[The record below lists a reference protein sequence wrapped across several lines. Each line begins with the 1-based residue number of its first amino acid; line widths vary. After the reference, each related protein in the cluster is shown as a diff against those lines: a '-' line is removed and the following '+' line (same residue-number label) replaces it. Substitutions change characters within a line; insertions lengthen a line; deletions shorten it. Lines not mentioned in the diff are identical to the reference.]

1 MKDFKELAIL
11 AAKDAGRML
20 RDNFGKTQEVEYKG
34 IVNIVTEVDFQSED
48 RIISLIKGEYP
59 DHSILTEESKGHET
73 PSDYKWIIDPLD
85 GTTNYAHGYPFVCV
99 SIALEV
105 NGDVVLGVVYDPLR
119 DELFTAEKGNGA
131 YLNGNRIR
139 VSETDELIRS
149 LLSTGF
155 AYNIRETAE
164 NNLNHY
170 CNFALRV
177 QGIRRDGA
185 AALDLCYTAIGKFD
199 GFWELYLAPWDMAA
213 GSLIVSEAGGK
224 VTNFT
229 GEGFSIYF
237 KEIVA
242 SNGRIHNDM
251 IKILQMGKREEMKR
265 GRLPQ
270 L

>member
-11 AAKDAGRML
+11 AATESGKIL
-20 RDNFGKTQEVEYKG
+20 RENFGKAQEVEYKG
-34 IVNIVTEVDFQSED
+34 IVNIVTEVDFLSED
-48 RIISLIKGEYP
+48 KIIEIIRRAYH
-59 DHSILTEESKGHET
+59 DHSILTEESKDHET

-85 GTTNYAHGYPFVCV
+85 GTTNYAHGYPCVCV
-99 SIALEV
+99 SIALEIK
-105 NGDVVLGVVYDPLR
+105 GDVVLGVVYDPLR
-119 DELFTAEKGNGA
+119 EELFTAEKGKGA
-131 YLNGNRIR
+131 YLNGNRIK
-139 VSETDELIRS
+139 VSETDELIKS

-170 CNFALRV
+170 CNFSLRV

-185 AALDLCYTAIGKFD
+185 AALDLCYTAMGRFD

-213 GSLIVSEAGGK
+213 GSLIVAEAGGK
-224 VTNFT
+224 VTDFT
-229 GEGFSIYF
+229 SEGFSIYF